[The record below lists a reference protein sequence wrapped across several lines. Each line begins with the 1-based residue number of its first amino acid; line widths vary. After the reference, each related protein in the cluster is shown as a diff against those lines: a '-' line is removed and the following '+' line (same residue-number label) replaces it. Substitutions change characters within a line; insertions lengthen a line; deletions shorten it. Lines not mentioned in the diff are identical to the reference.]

1 MSATIDSQG
10 EIEVIANCAEL
21 APNRQ
26 AKLHFRLVDLAAP
39 PFQIRVRS
47 PSGKLI
53 LERVIRELP
62 TGEPQSPP
70 PITFT
75 VQAGRYEVDVVQ
87 LRGTASGKAH
97 IDVG

>member
-1 MSATIDSQG
+1 MSATIDSHG
-10 EIEVIANCAEL
+10 EIEVIANCDEL

-26 AKLHFRLVDLAAP
+26 AKLHFRLVEVAAP
-39 PFQIRVRS
+39 PFQIRVYS
-47 PSGKLI
+47 PRGKLI

-75 VQAGRYEVDVVQ
+75 VQEGRYEVDVVQ
-87 LRGTASGKAH
+87 LRGSAVGKAQ
-97 IDVG
+97 IDVT